1 MQPRDQ
7 IFQRYDIFLIILAL
21 VSVSI
26 VITEGRVALSAEHMR
41 IMAFADNVIWLIFV
55 VDYFSRLL
63 LAKDKKVYIKSHIIE
78 LVAILPFNALFK
90 GLRAI
95 RIVRVFRA
103 TKVLRILRLTRVVA
117 YFGRAISYTNHFMT
131 RHNFRYVL
139 IITASIVLMGSAL
152 IVNFEKMNFADAL
165 WWSFVTATTVGYGD
179 LSPTTTGGRVVASFL
194 MLAGI
199 GFISILTGTIAS
211 FFMAEEKRKTA
222 KEEIV
227 NVAIRKLEDF
237 DNLSIEELDDLFR
250 GLRAL
255 KTKYEIEQVDSN

>member
-1 MQPRDQ
+1 
-7 IFQRYDIFLIILAL
+7 
-21 VSVSI
+21 
-26 VITEGRVALSAEHMR
+26 
-41 IMAFADNVIWLIFV
+41 
-55 VDYFSRLL
+55 
-63 LAKDKKVYIKSHIIE
+63 
-78 LVAILPFNALFK
+78 
-90 GLRAI
+90 
-95 RIVRVFRA
+95 
-103 TKVLRILRLTRVVA
+103 
-117 YFGRAISYTNHFMT
+117 
-131 RHNFRYVL
+131 
-139 IITASIVLMGSAL
+139 MGSAL